1 MKSTARLRVVI
12 LLVLIG
18 VALAS
23 SLWAVWP
30 WPTGDWKGLALNFGT
45 EMAGAVVTY
54 LLLELVIGR
63 IEKREAEREAKEKER
78 EAKKADLDLP
88 PVLWTGG

>member
-1 MKSTARLRVVI
+1 MESTTRLRVVVLLI
-12 LLVLIG
+12 LIL
-18 VALAS
+18 VALVS

-54 LLLELVIGR
+54 LLLELFIGG
-63 IEKREAEREAKEKER
+63 RERR
-78 EAKKADLDLP
+78 EAKKADLIAQM
-88 PVLWTGG
+88 GS